1 MASCPAHVGFIQ
13 LAIGASLSSQ
23 GGVGAGDGAGFVGAG
38 DGAGVVGAGDGGE
51 VGALG
56 ARLGGAVIKP
66 CISAW
71 LSAHRYMRT
80 FLI

>member
-1 MASCPAHVGFIQ
+1 M
-13 LAIGASLSSQ
+13 SSQ
-23 GGVGAGDGAGFVGAG
+23 GGVGAGDGAGGDGAGVVGAG
-38 DGAGVVGAGDGGE
+38 EGAAVVGAGVGAGVVGAGDGGE

-56 ARLGGAVIKP
+56 ARLGGSVIKP